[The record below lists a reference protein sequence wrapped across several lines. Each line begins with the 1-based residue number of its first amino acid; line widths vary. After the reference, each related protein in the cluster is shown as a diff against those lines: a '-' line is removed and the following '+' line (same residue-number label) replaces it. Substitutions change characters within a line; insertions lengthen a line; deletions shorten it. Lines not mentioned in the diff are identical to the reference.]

1 MTIYTCTLN
10 LAIDLFIETEEL
22 VPFVVNRTKEDDIQA
37 NGKGVNVSLILKML
51 GIDNTAL
58 GVKAGFTGNYVE
70 DYLKEKEITTDF
82 IEVAGT
88 TRINVF
94 TKVTQDQ
101 KEYKLVNKGPKL
113 SEEHVRRFLKKISEL
128 RKGDYLCVSGSLP
141 QGVSPSILIEISRI
155 CFEKQV
161 FLILDSSYE
170 EILDCLP
177 YQPFL
182 LKPNEEEL
190 QEWFHTEVQTKDDYI
205 FYGQELLKRGAK
217 NILLSL
223 GSEGALFMNN
233 EKVLSGNSPTGMV
246 VNTACSGDAM
256 LGTLLAGWHQGLSLE
271 KNLKRSI
278 AAGSSTAFR
287 KGLTDFSDVQELEQQ
302 IKIQEEE

>member
-1 MTIYTCTLN
+1 M
-10 LAIDLFIETEEL
+10 
-22 VPFVVNRTKEDDIQA
+22 
-37 NGKGVNVSLILKML
+37 
-51 GIDNTAL
+51 
-58 GVKAGFTGNYVE
+58 
-70 DYLKEKEITTDF
+70 
-82 IEVAGT
+82 
-88 TRINVF
+88 F

-113 SEEHVRRFLKKISEL
+113 SEEHVQRFLKKISEL

-205 FYGQELLKRGAK
+205 FYGQ
-217 NILLSL
+217 NY
-223 GSEGALFMNN
+223 
-233 EKVLSGNSPTGMV
+233 
-246 VNTACSGDAM
+246 
-256 LGTLLAGWHQGLSLE
+256 
-271 KNLKRSI
+271 
-278 AAGSSTAFR
+278 
-287 KGLTDFSDVQELEQQ
+287 
-302 IKIQEEE
+302 